1 MKRLGMVL
9 LAVLFLVSCQKGGSP
24 LTIDSQPYGVMED
37 GRSVELFTLSNGNM
51 TVKITNYGAIITH
64 ILVPDR
70 QGQKGDVV
78 LGFDSLAH
86 YLAGNP
92 YFGCIVGRYGNRIA
106 NARFKLS
113 GKIYPL
119 AANNGPNHLHG
130 GKIGFD
136 QVLWDAKPVKS
147 KDAVAVEMSYLSP
160 DGNEGYPGNL
170 KMTVTYAL
178 TVNNE
183 VRLDYQATTDKK
195 TVVNLTNHTY
205 FNLKDGGRSP
215 ILDHVLQ
222 IDAGAYTPV
231 NAGLIPTGELAPVDN
246 TPFDFR
252 TPKSIGERIE
262 ADHEQI
268 RFGGGYDQ
276 NWVLAGEAGT
286 LRKVVRVT
294 EAESGRIMDVMTTE
308 PGVQFYTGNFL
319 DGSRT
324 GKNGIVYHKRHG
336 LCLETQ
342 HYPDSPNQPD
352 FPSTELNPGETY
364 HTTTVYRFSTDAEK

>member
-1 MKRLGMVL
+1 MVL

>member
-160 DGNEGYPGNL
+160 DGDEGYPGNL

-252 TPKSIGERIE
+252 TPKSISERIE